1 MSSSFF
7 DSPKKSSRTV
17 HAGTLAGKL
26 AGPLAGNLPGQCLL
40 ALSLVSLV
48 YLVFLIFIILI
59 LILIFVDVSTQA
71 AGVSVFLKIFSKL
84 GDLSVF
90 GVQGL
95 PSVLSFLPDGG
106 DEPV

>member
-1 MSSSFF
+1 M
-7 DSPKKSSRTV
+7 

-59 LILIFVDVSTQA
+59 LIFVIVITQA
-71 AGVSVFLKIFSKL
+71 AGVSVFNQIFCHLS
-84 GDLSVF
+84 DLSVF
-90 GVQGL
+90 RVLGL
-95 PSVLSFLPDGG
+95 PSVLSI
-106 DEPV
+106 

>member
-1 MSSSFF
+1 MSNGFY

-59 LILIFVDVSTQA
+59 LIFVIVITQA

-106 DEPV
+106 DETL